1 MVARPCRSRTRAY
14 TAEGAHPGLRRC
26 RLSPCPGGVLASGAL
41 GATSRVRLHPESS
54 PPATPRGSSRLC
66 SHTSGLK
73 LTGTCQRRP
82 GNLRPLPQ
90 LVRGRVPFIFIT
102 RVAIYCVLFIFQVF
116 SLSIVMLF
124 YFIFASRE
132 LGVLFIHCADEETE
146 PQKGFVIC

>member
-26 RLSPCPGGVLASGAL
+26 RLVPLPRRGPRQPGSG
-41 GATSRVRLHPESS
+41 SDESS

-73 LTGTCQRRP
+73 LTGTCH
-82 GNLRPLPQ
+82 LPAKARGSPPPPPPSGLVASMGK

-102 RVAIYCVLFIFQVF
+102 QVAIY
-116 SLSIVMLF
+116 
-124 YFIFASRE
+124 
-132 LGVLFIHCADEETE
+132 
-146 PQKGFVIC
+146 

>member
-1 MVARPCRSRTRAY
+1 M
-14 TAEGAHPGLRRC
+14 
-26 RLSPCPGGVLASGAL
+26 
-41 GATSRVRLHPESS
+41 PESHQGIHSGGSPSWAEAVPAAAPAQEGSSPAGLWERRVDSARNPSWFLQAVLTHFRSQAHRHLPAKARGS
-54 PPATPRGSSRLC
+54 PPPPPP
-66 SHTSGLK
+66 SGLVASMGK
-73 LTGTCQRRP
+73 
-82 GNLRPLPQ
+82 

-102 RVAIYCVLFIFQVF
+102 QVAIYCVLFIFQVF

>member
-41 GATSRVRLHPESS
+41 GATSRVRPHPESS

-73 LTGTCQRRP
+73 LTGTCH
-82 GNLRPLPQ
+82 LPAKARGSPPPPPPSGLVASMGK

-102 RVAIYCVLFIFQVF
+102 QVAIY
-116 SLSIVMLF
+116 
-124 YFIFASRE
+124 
-132 LGVLFIHCADEETE
+132 
-146 PQKGFVIC
+146 